1 MNNTSPCLKL
11 NTILL
16 IRLLIFITS
25 AFLLSF
31 ATKNVIYAGCAANEC
46 DGPGEYECE
55 NGTMCCTGGGC
66 PSNRCPANCTARIY
80 SGYWTCNCTL
90 SREVCSIPTP
100 YDCEP
105 CITERVCGPETTC
118 GYVSSSTCAQWAT
131 RSYPC
136 RQKTC
141 WYNYCWYTW
150 GTCKSTYC
158 ARYYQVWRCSTTDVC
173 KNVKNCSTC
182 YKKNCFI
189 EYYEDQTTYTARG
202 TCKYCTQGGG
212 GGGGSCTTNPTAPT
226 LNTPFEGS
234 SMQGSLAIDF
244 SWNAPTSWGANCTP
258 ASYFLMVDD
267 ESSFTDPRVH
277 SVSYPT
283 STTSQTV
290 TMPGEDTYFWRVQ
303 ACNQRGC
310 TSSVTRS
317 FNFSCGIAPGRATNP
332 SPSDGATDVT
342 IAPTLSW
349 DGPSDWGSACGMN
362 NNNRFT
368 VYGQVKNGVCEGPGS
383 GYSAIP
389 SCTNLP
395 EGTTSCIDPFF
406 NTSSTP
412 YCWYV
417 STNNGTETTLSAST
431 ADEVWE
437 FRTEEPITYTN
448 WVTALFGDFY
458 AGGLTEQYPSTT
470 RYVTP
475 WNPPYAAYEKEP
487 TSSDEPNVALITS
500 NDTDITNDNGANEY
514 NPGSQSN
521 LSVEFANFEETWP
534 ASYRGTPPASAINLP
549 LNGGS
554 CSDIFTGS
562 TKLDP
567 YEVYEADASCMSEAI
582 NAVDGN
588 PNGYSLASDGYT
600 VIFVTGSTNLEID
613 SPFTTSND
621 DYRVVFVTGPNVSV
635 QIDRN
640 LKLATDP
647 DFNSEPLIEAAFI
660 VTKDL
665 TIEGAANDSSI
676 DLTTDPDGSIMVEGP
691 LIARTVNFNRNR
703 GLTNQYPSEIVKYNP
718 NYIYNLTEQ
727 ERTSLK
733 NNGSGLFVIDIT
745 WMNVD

>member
-1 MNNTSPCLKL
+1 MYSVHSINMKINKNYTNKSALPFVASLFLACVILFSPVADAKIYNPKPKPGKYINWDRVYKERINKIHEKDAKMAATYARLAAKNPDKL
-11 NTILL
+11 RDL
-16 IRLLIFITS
+16 IDTW
-25 AFLLSF
+25 
-31 ATKNVIYAGCAANEC
+31 AANKGITHDQFNVWEVKNLYSIISGGSVVLGSFGPSADYEFIVSD
-46 DGPGEYECE
+46 DGTKMYWSDA
-55 NGTMCCTGGGC
+55 TGGYTSITVPARYTTVSGQYASYNSSTGVVCYSWIGC
-66 PSNRCPANCTARIY
+66 T
-80 SGYWTCNCTL
+80 
-90 SREVCSIPTP
+90 IPT
-100 YDCEP
+100 
-105 CITERVCGPETTC
+105 TASNGNTNN
-118 GYVSSSTCAQWAT
+118 G
-131 RSYPC
+131 
-136 RQKTC
+136 
-141 WYNYCWYTW
+141 
-150 GTCKSTYC
+150 
-158 ARYYQVWRCSTTDVC
+158 CS
-173 KNVKNCSTC
+173 
-182 YKKNCFI
+182 
-189 EYYEDQTTYTARG
+189 G
-202 TCKYCTQGGG
+202 L
-212 GGGGSCTTNPTAPT
+212 PTAPPLVSP
-226 LNTPFEGS
+226 LNGATIFENKTISFQWG
-234 SMQGSLAIDF
+234 
-244 SWNAPTSWGANCTP
+244 APTGWGTNCPTHV
-258 ASYFLMVDD
+258 YRLQVDD
-267 ESSFTDPRVH
+267 ENTFSEPSALDSGFDGST
-277 SVSYPT
+277 T
-283 STTSQTV
+283 STTADFTLNK
-290 TMPGEDTYFWRVQ
+290 EYFWKVQ
-303 ACNQRGC
+303 ACNAKGC
-310 TSSVTRS
+310 TPSVTRS
-317 FNFSCGIAPGRATNP
+317 FILGCGIAPGVASNP
-332 SPSDGATDVT
+332 TPSDGAIDVV

-349 DGPSDWGSACGMN
+349 DGPSDWGSACGMDN
-362 NNNRFT
+362 NNTFT
-368 VYGQVKNGVCEGPGS
+368 VYGQVKNGLCETPGP

-389 SCTNLP
+389 TCTNLS
-395 EGTTSCIDPFF
+395 EASTSCVDPFF
-406 NTSSTP
+406 NTRSTP

-417 STNNGTETTLSAST
+417 GTNNGTESNTSAAT
-431 ADEVWE
+431 ADQVWE
-437 FRTEEPITYTN
+437 FRTEDPLLFEN
-448 WVTALFGDFY
+448 WVTTLFGDFY
-458 AGGLTEQYPSTT
+458 ADTLAEQYPKSAN
-470 RYVTP
+470 YASP

-733 NNGSGLFVIDIT
+733 NNDSGLFVVDVT
-745 WMNVD
+745 WISDE